1 LRAVMRRT
9 ILLGTYAAHATP
21 GPATM
26 AFEACKHIATSCAIE
41 RNITPRSFEQW
52 LPAKLLRRQE
62 GTPRDIVMKLN
73 AALGLLHKQMA

>member
-1 LRAVMRRT
+1 
-9 ILLGTYAAHATP
+9 
-21 GPATM
+21 M

-73 AALGLLHKQMA
+73 VALGLLHKQIA